1 MRARTGYGDAYV
13 HVRFGPIVSR
23 VAHLRRDL
31 VTAIRDGQNDE
42 ETDDTVVPWD
52 ELPIYG
58 DRRGLP
64 WWGAVLLA
72 FGLALLGAGMNL
84 QMEDSLGIF
93 FQGCYFVGSVAAVAA
108 VRRRNLFGPMVQ
120 PPLVLG
126 ITVPA
131 VVLLDSGLPENTDTL
146 AKALAIG
153 TPLINGFPTMAITTG
168 VTLAIGIFRLYRER
182 DPDAPVKVRASGKRA
197 TKPEPKSLKDPKARK
212 DTAGKAYGAAAAKTT
227 DKPGREEKKAP
238 TRKGTPAPAEG
249 RPEGARRGEGMGRPP
264 AEGLTSADPAR
275 RPRKDDPARRGK
287 PAERDSGAAS
297 GRAPREPGARGPRQ
311 SGQPRQPGAE
321 RRPRADAS
329 PDSPGTSRPRRTP
342 PRGDAP
348 RGARPDAPRRGPDPG
363 GRPARGRPW
372 DDEPPSRSGR

>member
-1 MRARTGYGDAYV
+1 MHV
-13 HVRFGPIVSR
+13 HFGPIVSR

-42 ETDDTVVPWD
+42 ETDGTAVPWD

-72 FGLALLGAGMNL
+72 FGLALLGAAMNL
-84 QMEDSLGIF
+84 QMEDSLGIL
-93 FQGCYFVGSVAAVAA
+93 FQGCYFVGAVAAVAA

-126 ITVPA
+126 ITVPT
-131 VVLLDSGLPENTDTL
+131 VVLLGSGLPENSDTL

-182 DPDAPVKVRASGKRA
+182 DPDAPVKVRSRGKRA
-197 TKPEPKSLKDPKARK
+197 SKPEPGSPKDTKARK
-212 DTAGKAYGAAAAKTT
+212 DTAGKAADAAAAKAA
-227 DKPGREEKKAP
+227 DKPGQGRKKAP
-238 TRKGTPAPAEG
+238 PRKGEPTPAEG
-249 RPEGARRGEGMGRPP
+249 RPERARRGEGRGRPP
-264 AEGLTSADPAR
+264 AAGRTSADPAR
-275 RPRKDDPARRGK
+275 RPRKDDPPRRGK
-287 PAERDSGAAS
+287 AAERDGGAAS
-297 GRAPREPGARGPRQ
+297 GRAAPREPGARGPRQ
-311 SGQPRQPGAE
+311 SGRTTQPGAE
-321 RRPRADAS
+321 RNPREGGAA
-329 PDSPGTSRPRRTP
+329 DSPGTGRPRRTP

-363 GRPARGRPW
+363 GRPARSRPW
-372 DDEPPSRSGR
+372 DDEPPPRRGR